1 MLPTLRLDLVSSRFF
16 SFSFVHPTPL
26 GQLRCDAV
34 LPRIPQSDDFNTT
47 RTPPLLR
54 LYRLDLN
61 TMPFSGPRID
71 IFCLPNDLTWC
82 QSFRPFMSARSSS
95 YYHSRVVVLWCS
107 VSVLPGTSG
116 CAYALVDGMFY
127 LPKWF
132 DLVSVVPRVYGSI
145 PEYPQISFGLPSFLQ
160 E

>member
-16 SFSFVHPTPL
+16 SFSFFHPTPI
-26 GQLRCDAV
+26 GQLQRDAV
-34 LPRIPQSDDFNTT
+34 LLRRPHSDDFNN
-47 RTPPLLR
+47 RF
-54 LYRLDLN
+54 DLN

-71 IFCLPNDLTWC
+71 IFCLPNDLAWC

-107 VSVLPGTSG
+107 VSVLSGTSG

-127 LPKWF
+127 LPKQF
-132 DLVSVVPRVYGSI
+132 DLVSVVSWVYDGSN
-145 PEYPQISFGLPSFLQ
+145 P
-160 E
+160 